1 MPRTP
6 QENQQ
11 IKDARRIEIL
21 RAASRVFAKK
31 GFAAAK
37 INDIA
42 HEAKLSHGLVY
53 HYYRT
58 KDDVFA
64 AILEAK
70 LEHMQSALA
79 EDDSEEGNAVER
91 MYASITRW
99 LAKTQEEPEMGL
111 MIAQALL
118 SDSLAPSVRDMV
130 SEHAKVTFEES
141 VKRIRS
147 GQRRGEIGKHASAEE
162 LATSIMCLLRGLAL
176 TTLVPHGVTF
186 SAPSATTV
194 MRLLVGPEVSVPSKK
209 AAKSIDAKASKGTN
223 KVASSKVAATTNPA
237 EKPRAKS
244 PSTSAKTPAR
254 KATKS

>member
-1 MPRTP
+1 MPRTD
-6 QENQQ
+6 QKNQL
-11 IKDARRIEIL
+11 IKDARRTEIL

-64 AILEAK
+64 AILEDK
-70 LEHMQSALA
+70 LEHMRVAMA
-79 EDDSEEGNAVER
+79 EDDNEQGSAVER
-91 MYASITRW
+91 MHASITRW

-118 SDSLAPSVRDMV
+118 SDSLTPAIRDML

-141 VKRIRS
+141 VKRLRL

-162 LATSIMCLLRGLAL
+162 LATSVMCLMRGLAL
-176 TTLVPHGVTF
+176 TTLVPHGVAF
-186 SAPSATTV
+186 SPPSAATV
-194 MRLLVGPEVSVPSKK
+194 MRLLVGQEECTPSSAPKATSKAQAKPTKTATKAPAKTATK
-209 AAKSIDAKASKGTN
+209 AASTKGT
-223 KVASSKVAATTNPA
+223 KAP
-237 EKPRAKS
+237 
-244 PSTSAKTPAR
+244 R

>member
-1 MPRTP
+1 M
-6 QENQQ
+6 
-11 IKDARRIEIL
+11 

-37 INDIA
+37 IGDIA

-53 HYYRT
+53 HYFGT

-64 AILEAK
+64 AILENK
-70 LEHMQSALA
+70 LEHMRVAMA
-79 EDDSEEGNAVER
+79 EDDNEPGSAVLR
-91 MYASITRW
+91 MHASITRW

-130 SEHAKVTFEES
+130 AEHAKVTFEES
-141 VKRIRS
+141 VKRIRIA
-147 GQRRGEIGKHASAEE
+147 QRRGEIGKHASAEE
-162 LATSIMCLLRGLAL
+162 LATSIMCLMRGLAL

-186 SAPSATTV
+186 SPPSAATV
-194 MRLLVGPEVSVPSKK
+194 MRLLVSPDVSASSATSDESK
-209 AAKSIDAKASKGTN
+209 AARSHTTKTGTVKAIKAVGKASVTAKA
-223 KVASSKVAATTNPA
+223 AAKKSRA
-237 EKPRAKS
+237 ESA
-244 PSTSAKTPAR
+244 STSAKTPAR